1 MHDVRGAIGSL
12 RAGGLQRDAA
22 ALAAARLL
30 PEDPA
35 VREVRREL
43 AAAEENRG
51 GAEAAAKAHLASG
64 RPAAAVRA
72 LTRPGLGGARAAAE
86 VALVMGC
93 RGELEKH
100 AVLRAAREAGEAGLL
115 DDAEGLLRR
124 WKKGGGGG
132 EEEDYLEVWAE
143 VKTRRAME
151 SASGGAD
158 ASGDRDI

>member
-1 MHDVRGAIGSL
+1 M
-12 RAGGLQRDAA
+12 
-22 ALAAARLL
+22 
-30 PEDPA
+30 
-35 VREVRREL
+35 REVRREL

-72 LTRPGLGGARAAAE
+72 LTRPGLGGRARGGGGARHG
-86 VALVMGC
+86 VQ
-93 RGELEKH
+93 GELEKH

-132 EEEDYLEVWAE
+132 GGRLLGGVGGGEDAQSDGE
-143 VKTRRAME
+143 R
-151 SASGGAD
+151 
-158 ASGDRDI
+158 